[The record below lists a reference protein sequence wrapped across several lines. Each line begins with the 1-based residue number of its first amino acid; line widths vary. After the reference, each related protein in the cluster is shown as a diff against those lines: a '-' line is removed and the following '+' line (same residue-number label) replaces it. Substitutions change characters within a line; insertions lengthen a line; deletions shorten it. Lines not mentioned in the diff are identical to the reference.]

1 MYKSQNCCCKKTE
14 IKLIWKKRGVLFH
27 RICFWKSEFHELVV
41 MAFVDHK
48 YNLGKLLEDKKPS
61 NKGNLWV
68 HSEGKV

>member
-1 MYKSQNCCCKKTE
+1 MF
-14 IKLIWKKRGVLFH
+14 R